1 MVFVFKYLIYLCL
14 LTQTSFTSIHSA
26 CNSSPLVA
34 VLCGRAP
41 NCACADRRGTG
52 CAHPFSCHLKP
63 GSITRKPETYIC
75 AWTRNFNL
83 ILVYPNL
90 HGTIDIQALIIDT
103 LDIYICKQYI
113 VHLYPNQTCWATK
126 ASLNFVWCFCLF
138 IQSLGVYLSSYVC
151 VYSKI
156 QFSLLFL

>member
-1 MVFVFKYLIYLCL
+1 MCL

-113 VHLYPNQTCWATK
+113 VHLYQTKHAEQ
-126 ASLNFVWCFCLF
+126 LRQVWILSDVFGCLYNPLVF
-138 IQSLGVYLSSYVC
+138 I
-151 VYSKI
+151 
-156 QFSLLFL
+156 